1 MKHYGDITKID
12 GGKVEPVWVLCGGS
26 PCQDL
31 SVAGLRKGLQHSA
44 LGDGETTRSGLF
56 MEQIRIAKEM
66 RENDKANGR
75 TGKFVRCRWMVWENV
90 QGAFSSGTP
99 KGEDFRIVLEEIA
112 KIADES
118 AVIPGPP
125 NGKWTPSGCILG
137 NGWSIAWLLH
147 DAQYHGTPQRRRR
160 ICVCADFNG
169 ESAPRIL
176 FELRR
181 KTADTE
187 SDQTFTDPGMGI
199 EHGEVQTFTEGLS
212 RDLEPSGAQGQGVAE
227 DSEGCANPSSFT
239 LKIRGGG
246 EKSIVTEEKPEK
258 EL

>member
-1 MKHYGDITKID
+1 MKHYGDITKIN
-12 GGKVEPVWVLCGGS
+12 GANVEPVWILCGGS

-31 SVAGLRKGLQHSA
+31 SVAGLRKGLA
-44 LGDGETTRSGLF
+44 GERSGLF
-56 MEQIRIAKEM
+56 MEQIRIVKEM

-75 TGKFVRCRWMVWENV
+75 TGKLVRCRWMVWENV

-187 SDQTFTDPGMGI
+187 SDQTFTNPGMGA
-199 EHGEVQTFTEGLS
+199 EHGEIQTFTEGLS
-212 RDLEPSGAQGQGVAE
+212 RNLEPSGAQGQGVAE
-227 DSEGCANPSSFT
+227 DSEGCANLSSFT
-239 LKIRGGG
+239 LKIRGE

-258 EL
+258 EP